1 MPDEQREL
9 IIIRG
14 RKVVGGLGSGEALVS
29 CQPISFLGGV
39 NPKTGEIIEKNHNL
53 FGRNVAGRV
62 LVFPGGKGSTVGS
75 YTIYALKKHGKNP
88 AAMVNVLTEPIIATG
103 CVISEIPLV
112 DRLEQDPTSVIETGD
127 YVVVDADK
135 CKVEIRKANPV
146 RSHLP

>member
-1 MPDEQREL
+1 MLKEQKEL
-9 IIIRG
+9 IVMKG
-14 RKVVGGLGSGEALVS
+14 RKVVGGVGSGEALVS

-39 NPKTGEIIEKNHNL
+39 DPRTGEIVEKNHNL
-53 FGRNVAGRV
+53 LGKNIAGRV

-103 CVISEIPLV
+103 CVIAEIPLV
-112 DRLEQDPTSVIETGD
+112 DRLNQDPTSVIETGD

-135 CKVEIRKANPV
+135 GQVEVRKA
-146 RSHLP
+146 

>member
-1 MPDEQREL
+1 MPDQQREL
-9 IIIRG
+9 IIRG

-88 AAMVNVLTEPIIATG
+88 AAIVNVLTEPIIATG
-103 CVISEIPLV
+103 CVIAEIPLV
-112 DRLEQDPTSVIETGD
+112 DRLDQDPTSVIETGD
-127 YVVVDADK
+127 YVVVDAEK
-135 CKVEIRKANPV
+135 GQVEVRKA
-146 RSHLP
+146 